1 MDSHVLTSP
10 YRKYGKDK
18 SIIVRVLSISRLNEN
33 TAAIRFE
40 KQLRDKVANT
50 QQVAYQEAIV
60 KWHYQ
65 SVKATQIQLDRNPL
79 GFTVTY
85 YQVTPVNLNE
95 ENCHE

>member
-1 MDSHVLTSP
+1 M
-10 YRKYGKDK
+10 
-18 SIIVRVLSISRLNEN
+18 LSVSRLNDN

-40 KQLRDKVANT
+40 KRLSDKASNT
-50 QQVAYQEAIV
+50 QQVANQEAIV

-65 SVKATQIQLDRNPL
+65 SVKATQVQLDRNPL

-95 ENCHE
+95 ENRHE